1 MIRIQGI
8 TTVAARLA
16 AAHKAMFTQS
26 ARKIR
31 RTEKIVAGRQSIPR
45 EGHCGQA
52 CLQYG
57 AVRSQFECQ
66 SRWN

>member
-16 AAHKAMFTQS
+16 AAHTAMFTQS

-31 RTEKIVAGRQSIPR
+31 RTEKIVAGRQSISLELTHWDHP
-45 EGHCGQA
+45 
-52 CLQYG
+52 
-57 AVRSQFECQ
+57 
-66 SRWN
+66 